1 MSSYITAS
9 NQEML
14 WRTIKKN
21 SLFDQVLTQEQQ
33 PIWFREII
41 GNFYSENANKN
52 PSNKELLELNKST
65 LRFMIHK
72 LKERIVREPVLNE
85 PINDRLEPKSISY
98 QSNYDSLQNDYN
110 NMHKRN
116 IPQEPDFKEPL
127 DNEKIQNME
136 ELLQQQL
143 KDRALEMPKPPIQS
157 ASKSVNPVL
166 AQTEIKDMSVQTE
179 NIDEDELKNQIET
192 LLHRTDALEREINVM
207 RTQLTKPTIIHQS
220 NNEETLS
227 L

>member
-41 GNFYSENANKN
+41 GNFYGENANKN
-52 PSNKELLELNKST
+52 QSNKELLELNKST
-65 LRFMIHK
+65 LRFMIHN
-72 LKERIVREPVLNE
+72 LKGRGEPVLNE
-85 PINDRLEPKSISY
+85 PINDRLEPQSISY

-143 KDRALEMPKPPIQS
+143 KDRALEMPKPPIQL

-166 AQTEIKDMSVQTE
+166 AQAEIKDMSVQTE
-179 NIDEDELKNQIET
+179 NIDVDELKNQIET

>member
-1 MSSYITAS
+1 MSSYINAS

-21 SLFDQVLTQEQQ
+21 ALFDQALTQEQQ

-52 PSNKELLELNKST
+52 PSKNELLELNKST
-65 LRFMIHK
+65 LRFMIHN

-85 PINDRLEPKSISY
+85 PINDRLEPQSISY
-98 QSNYDSLQNDYN
+98 QRNFDSLQNDYN
-110 NMHKRN
+110 NMLKRN
-116 IPQEPDFKEPL
+116 IPKEPNFKEPL
-127 DNEKIQNME
+127 DDEKIHNMD

-143 KDRALEMPKPPIQS
+143 KDRELEMPKPPVLMD
-157 ASKSVNPVL
+157 SKSVNQVL
-166 AQTEIKDMSVQTE
+166 TQTEIKDMSVQTE
-179 NIDEDELKNQIET
+179 NIDVDELKNQIES

>member
-143 KDRALEMPKPPIQS
+143 KDRALEMPKPPIQL

-166 AQTEIKDMSVQTE
+166 AQAEIKDMSVQTE
-179 NIDEDELKNQIET
+179 NIDVDELKNQIET